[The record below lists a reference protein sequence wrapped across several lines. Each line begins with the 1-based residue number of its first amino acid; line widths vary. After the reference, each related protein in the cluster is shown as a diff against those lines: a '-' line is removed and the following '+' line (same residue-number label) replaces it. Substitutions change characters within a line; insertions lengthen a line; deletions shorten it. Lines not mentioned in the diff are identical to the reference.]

1 MMNKKNN
8 KNFTDNELYHFK
20 ICEKNR
26 KIRQDAL
33 KDGITICGYAH
44 GIMEQEED
52 DALLYGEINLLDL
65 DLFKADKKNKN
76 K

>member
-1 MMNKKNN
+1 MINN
-8 KNFTDNELYHFK
+8 KNFTNNELYHFK

-26 KIRQDAL
+26 KIRQAAL
-33 KDGITICGYAH
+33 KDGITICGYAQ

-52 DALLYGEINLLDL
+52 DALLYGEIKLL
-65 DLFKADKKNKN
+65 DLFKTDKKNKN